1 MASKKLGWNAVLKFV
16 TCICKLVHSD
26 DIATKALAFFDMDP
40 IMAAK
45 ELVWTLANLATLVT
59 SRKKNPADNM
69 IDIIK
74 AIEQS
79 EEKKISLPQY
89 VIFEPDEV
97 PGIAGEIQC
106 YFK

>member
-1 MASKKLGWNAVLKFV
+1 
-16 TCICKLVHSD
+16 
-26 DIATKALAFFDMDP
+26 
-40 IMAAK
+40 
-45 ELVWTLANLATLVT
+45 
-59 SRKKNPADNM
+59 M